1 MKNNK
6 ELHIKNYDFKVNYH
20 LTVTSKNAKTGP
32 IAVTTSSKDTCP
44 DICPLKKKGCYADN
58 GPLQLHWELITQ
70 QKRGVSFDDF
80 LILLLKLKRF
90 SELRYGQA
98 GDLPKIKDD
107 TDTID
112 SEKLSRLTAVI
123 KQRKLKAY
131 AYTHF
136 PVMDHLANQNAI
148 KHANDNGFTINLSAN
163 NISEV
168 DALLDLN
175 IAPVAVIMN
184 QSAPKVSYTE
194 QGNKI
199 VICPAQ
205 TNKKTTCMDCMLCQ
219 KHDRDFSIG
228 FYPHGTSVKKAIIST
243 NNQD

>member
-1 MKNNK
+1 MKNNNY
-6 ELHIKNYDFKVNYH
+6 LYIKNFDFDFYH

-112 SEKLSRLTAVI
+112 SDKLARLTAVI

-136 PVMDHLANQNAI
+136 PVMHHIANQNAI
-148 KHANDNGFTINLSAN
+148 KHANINGFTINLSAN

-168 DALLDLN
+168 DNLLALK

-184 QSAPKVSYTE
+184 PNAKKVSFTD

-205 TNKKTTCMDCMLCQ
+205 TNEKTRCVDCMLCQ
-219 KHDRDFSIG
+219 KHDRSFSIG

>member
-6 ELHIKNYDFKVNYH
+6 ELHIKNLDFDFYH
-20 LTVTSKNAKTGP
+20 LTVTSKNEKTGP
-32 IAVTTSSKDTCP
+32 IAVTTSSKYTCP
-44 DICPLKKKGCYADN
+44 DVCPLKKKGCYADS
-58 GPLQLHWELITQ
+58 GPLQLHWELVTN
-70 QKRGVSFDDF
+70 QKRGVSFDYF

-98 GDLPKIKDD
+98 GDLPKIKDN

-112 SEKLSRLTAVI
+112 NDKLSRLTAVI

-136 PVMDHLANQNAI
+136 PVINHVANQEAI
-148 KHANDNGFTINLSAN
+148 KAANNNGFTINLSAN

-168 DALLDLN
+168 DSLLSLN

-184 QSAPKVSYTE
+184 QSAPKVSYTD

-205 TNKKTTCMDCMLCQ
+205 TNTKTTCMDCMLCQ
-219 KHDRDFSIG
+219 KNDRDFSIG
-228 FYPHGTSVKKAIIST
+228 FYPHGVSVKKAIIST
-243 NNQD
+243 NNQ